1 MGIGTT
7 RAPSGS
13 AKDAKTNLPKSGD
26 LAAGSWGTRA
36 GVRNPT
42 RVSVFGP
49 WVGHPMMPMREDRE
63 RRELQRL
70 RDEFLEIMRREN
82 EAVLFDE
89 EAQRRIGQSIG
100 RSLRQGR
107 SDYSDPLANSLRW
120 RKERRHRSTIADHR
134 NLRLPLH

>member
-1 MGIGTT
+1 MC
-7 RAPSGS
+7 S
-13 AKDAKTNLPKSGD
+13 AKDAKTNLPGRRVNRVT
-26 LAAGSWGTRA
+26 LPLVPWGTRA

-42 RVSVFGP
+42 RVSAFGV

-89 EAQRRIGQSIG
+89 EAQRRIGQGIG

-107 SDYSDPLANSLRW
+107 SDYSYSGTQP
-120 RKERRHRSTIADHR
+120 RRR
-134 NLRLPLH
+134 